1 VVGLLETK
9 EKEKEKRKR
18 RRHDTENI
26 QKKYSK
32 REWLGKE

>member
-18 RRHDTENI
+18 RRYDTENI

-32 REWLGKE
+32 RE